1 MDLGSISSTFYDRL
15 VVMVCTLFSVVLSN
29 ITFLLQVDQ
38 AVGGSRTPGW
48 QIGCLERRHSWG
60 WALGCL

>member
-1 MDLGSISSTFYDRL
+1 
-15 VVMVCTLFSVVLSN
+15 MVCTLFSVVLSN